1 MNYIKTLMLFTLCD
15 RANGLWPRGGHVRP
29 QADYRNATLFW
40 DTLSMSAWRE
50 DSSFT
55 SLHYWPLML
64 TNINP
69 ALKSYGTLLYWEI
82 LCVVSKY
89 FKLFVTSGEAVSL
102 YMSGKITI
110 WLCDWHC
117 VIKAVFMYFF
127 YSKIS
132 SSTFFVTPTSE
143 MNLTPSWHLLFMP
156 WLPCLE
162 SWFNRWIYY

>member
-1 MNYIKTLMLFTLCD
+1 MLFTLCD

-89 FKLFVTSGEAVSL
+89 FKLFERHFRWSCVIIHVRENYHLTL
-102 YMSGKITI
+102 WLT
-110 WLCDWHC
+110 LCDKGS
-117 VIKAVFMYFF
+117 VYVFFLFQDKQFNFF
-127 YSKIS
+127 CHPNIRNESD
-132 SSTFFVTPTSE
+132 TLVTPAFYA
-143 MNLTPSWHLLFMP
+143 LVALP
-156 WLPCLE
+156 WIL
-162 SWFNRWIYY
+162 I